1 MGYRDY
7 KLILCSSQ
15 TVTEEVSDY
24 YIDTELT
31 NPGWEK
37 GRPLEVVINVETAAT
52 GGTGYV
58 FALVHNASGA
68 PTLGD
73 ITVATV
79 SVLNAELSKGKE
91 IKLRFPDGVE
101 ILRYV
106 GINIGDIT
114 SGESMVISAY
124 IQPVG

>member
-1 MGYRDY
+1 
-7 KLILCSSQ
+7 
-15 TVTEEVSDY
+15 
-24 YIDTELT
+24 
-31 NPGWEK
+31 
-37 GRPLEVVINVETAAT
+37 VVINVETAAA

-58 FALVHNASGA
+58 FHLTHNASGA

-73 ITVATV
+73 LEV
-79 SVLNAELSKGKE
+79 SSVTVLNAELTKGKE

-106 GINIGDIT
+106 GLCIADIT

>member
-1 MGYRDY
+1 MGYHDY
-7 KLILCSSQ
+7 KLILCDSQ

-24 YIDTELT
+24 YVDTELT
-31 NPGWEK
+31 SPGWEK
-37 GRPLEVVINVETAAT
+37 GRPLEVVINVETAVT

-58 FALVHNASGA
+58 FSLVHKASGA

-73 ITVATV
+73 VTVASV
-79 SVLNAELSKGKE
+79 SVLNAELTKGKE
-91 IKLRFPDGVE
+91 IKLRFPDGVA
-101 ILRYV
+101 IKRYV

>member
-7 KLILCSSQ
+7 KLVLCKNQ
-15 TVTEEVSDY
+15 AVTEEVSDY

-31 NPGWEK
+31 KPGWEK
-37 GRPLEVVINVETAAT
+37 GIPLEIIINVETAAS

-58 FALVHNASGA
+58 FTLVHKSSGA

-73 ITVATV
+73 VSVANV
-79 SVLNAELSKGKE
+79 SVLNAELTKGKE
-91 IKLRFPDGVE
+91 IKLRFPDGVQ

-114 SGESMVISAY
+114 GGESMTISAY